1 MNLREDQQ
9 LLGRHQPSFRLPWL
23 LRPASAP
30 ATPRREKADFEHQP
44 PRRSRN
50 AKTNPSPRLP
60 APTHEFSDSLA
71 GILAITRKD
80 FGL

>member
-9 LLGRHQPSFRLPWL
+9 LLGRHQPSVRLPWL
-23 LRPASAP
+23 LRPANTP
-30 ATPRREKADFEHQP
+30 ATPRREKADSGHQP
-44 PRRSRN
+44 ARRSRD
-50 AKTNPSPRLP
+50 ATTNPSPRLP
-60 APTHEFSDSLA
+60 APAHEFSDSLA